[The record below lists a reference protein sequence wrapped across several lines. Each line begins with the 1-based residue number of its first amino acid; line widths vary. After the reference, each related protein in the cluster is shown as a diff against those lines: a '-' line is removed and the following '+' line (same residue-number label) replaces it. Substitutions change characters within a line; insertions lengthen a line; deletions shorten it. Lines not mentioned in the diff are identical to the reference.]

1 MLVRLLY
8 ASRAVQPHTQAL
20 LDSILSQ
27 SHAHNPAHGITGLLC
42 YSGDIFMQ
50 VLEGGR
56 KEVCELY
63 NRIATDTRH
72 CGVEILQLEEID
84 QRRFA
89 NWTMGQVN
97 VAKVNPSLLLRYS
110 EKARLDPFSISGKA
124 SMALL
129 QELIDSAAIIGRPG

>member
-8 ASRAVQPHTQAL
+8 ASRAIQPHTQAI
-20 LDSILSQ
+20 LDSILVQ
-27 SHAHNPAHGITGLLC
+27 SHTHNPAQGITGLLC

-56 KEVCELY
+56 NEVCGLY
-63 NRIATDTRH
+63 NRLTTDTRH
-72 CGVEILQLEEID
+72 SGIEILQFEEID

-97 VAKVNPSLLLRYS
+97 LAKVNPSLLLRYS
-110 EKARLDPFSISGKA
+110 EKAQLDPFSMSGKA

-129 QELIDSAAIIGRPG
+129 QELIDSAAIIGRLS

>member
-8 ASRAVQPHTQAL
+8 ASRAAQPHTQAL
-20 LDSILSQ
+20 LDNILAQ
-27 SHAHNPAHGITGLLC
+27 SHHNNPPRGITGLLC
-42 YSGDIFMQ
+42 YSGDVFMP

-56 KEVCELY
+56 KEVCDLY
-63 NRIATDTRH
+63 HRIAADTRH
-72 CGVEILQLEEID
+72 TGVELLQLEEID

-97 VAKVNPSLLLRYS
+97 MARVNPSLLLRYS
-110 EKARLDPFSISGKA
+110 EKAQLDPFAMSGKA